1 MNRTVLILG
10 RDLELVFWLGQTL
23 DKAGYDAYPAR
34 SVEAAEEIVLEF
46 HLFPDLVIIAGS
58 LPGGAELITNIRKA
72 NEGLRVLAF
81 SGSGND
87 RYAGVDRVYPFPK
100 LRTESAKAELLRV
113 VCAIFDGK
121 AVPR

>member
-10 RDLELVFWLGQTL
+10 RDLELVFWVGRTL
-23 DKAGYDAYPAR
+23 DEAGYDAYPAR
-34 SVEAAEEIVLEF
+34 SVEAAEEVVSEF
-46 HLFPDLVIIAGS
+46 HLSPALVILAGS

-87 RYAGVDRVYPFPK
+87 RYPDVDRVYPCPES
-100 LRTESAKAELLRV
+100 RTETEKAELLRV
-113 VCAIFDGK
+113 VATFDGK
-121 AVPR
+121 AVPS